1 MLCGCSPSY
10 NDANFFSLLYIIQ
23 RTSLYIMWATP
34 IFDWKLVDIYTDG
47 NVNKGSESI
56 ELLGSYTHSD
66 TAALQSIIF
75 AAVCCSRAAAA
86 AATHILCIER
96 AGDESIRQI
105 DMCVNAGSAAI
116 QLLLFLLLVHKPN
129 VNHKCCVIFR
139 IRSPPLT
146 QPSSHRFSFYVYMCL
161 VGFTLRLGRRGCTIL
176 SPLQNVTHFI
186 PGAVSRER
194 ERPSIYISFFSVLFI
209 VVYLFLYLFVVF
221 IICCAR

>member
-1 MLCGCSPSY
+1 MLCGCSPSH

-56 ELLGSYTHSD
+56 ELLGSYTHSG
-66 TAALQSIIF
+66 TAALQSIIC

-105 DMCVNAGSAAI
+105 DMCVNAGMECCYIASSFSSSCTQA
-116 QLLLFLLLVHKPN
+116 
-129 VNHKCCVIFR
+129 KCKSQVLR
-139 IRSPPLT
+139 YLP
-146 QPSSHRFSFYVYMCL
+146 Y
-161 VGFTLRLGRRGCTIL
+161 TLA
-176 SPLQNVTHFI
+176 PTHPTLIAPF
-186 PGAVSRER
+186 
-194 ERPSIYISFFSVLFI
+194 
-209 VVYLFLYLFVVF
+209 LFLYIYAPRWFHAPFRSPRLYNSLSSSKCHPFHP
-221 IICCAR
+221 RSSK